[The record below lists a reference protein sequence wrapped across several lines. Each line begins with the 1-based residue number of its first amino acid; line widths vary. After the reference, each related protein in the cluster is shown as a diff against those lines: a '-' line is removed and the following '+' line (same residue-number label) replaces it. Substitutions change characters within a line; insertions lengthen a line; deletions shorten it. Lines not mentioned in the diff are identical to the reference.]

1 MLMKNL
7 PSATTSLWRG
17 LLALCLLL
25 AVLQACKKDETV
37 VTPVD
42 KTAFKSRLDSANVLY
57 NAAVEG
63 TAIGRYEVGSKTVL
77 KQAIDAATTVY
88 ADNAATQTAVTNAN
102 VNLGQAMATFKS
114 KQVAEIAPDKLIL
127 HMLFNGDAT
136 DVSGKG
142 FNGTLKAGGA
152 QWGAGMPVLT
162 ADRFG
167 VANRAYHFDKGGN
180 IEIPYNSVLNPSKE
194 LTISMWIRRD
204 SSRADNYLLALN
216 RWNGYKVQL
225 QSANKVFFTVKTTTG
240 AKDKDNET
248 VTLARNK
255 WYHIAVTYK
264 SGEMNFYIDG
274 TLVKSWT
281 DITGDLAP
289 VKSTINLTIG
299 QDLPTSLYQN
309 NEKDD
314 ADGNNFNGPW
324 GGYFNGDMDDV
335 RMYNVVLSS
344 TQITSLYNAEKSQ

>member
-1 MLMKNL
+1 MKNL
-7 PSATTSLWRG
+7 PISTNAMLRG
-17 LLALCLLL
+17 LLAFCLML
-25 AVLQACKKDETV
+25 AVFQACKKADDPV
-37 VTPVD
+37 VVPIN
-42 KTAFKSRLDSANVLY
+42 KTALKARLDSANVLY

-63 TAIGRYEVGSKTVL
+63 TAIGRYEVGSKAVFKT
-77 KQAIDAATTVY
+77 AIDAATTVNS
-88 ADNAATQTAVTNAN
+88 DNNATQTSVTNAT
-102 VNLGQAMATFKS
+102 VNLGQAMTTFKG

-152 QWGAGMPVLT
+152 QWGAGLPVL
-162 ADRFG
+162 APDRFG
-167 VANRAYHFDKGGN
+167 VANKAYYFDKGGN
-180 IEIPYNSVLNPSKE
+180 IEIPYNPVLNPSKE
-194 LTISMWIRRD
+194 LTISMWIKRD

-216 RWNGYKVQL
+216 RWNGYKLQL

-240 AKDKDNET
+240 AKDKDNES

-255 WYHIAVTYK
+255 WYHIATTYK

-281 DITGDLAP
+281 DVTGDLAP
-289 VKSTINLTIG
+289 VKSNINLTIG
-299 QDLPTSLYQN
+299 QDLPTSLYVN
-309 NEKDD
+309 DEKDN

-324 GGYFNGDMDDV
+324 GGYYNGTMDDV
-335 RMYNVVLSS
+335 RMYNAVLTS

>member
-1 MLMKNL
+1 MKNNVKTL
-7 PSATTSLWRG
+7 SNLLRG

-25 AVLQACKKDETV
+25 TLVQGCKKDDPAV
-37 VTPVD
+37 VVPID
-42 KTAFKSRLDSANVLY
+42 KTALKTALDAANASY
-57 NAAVEG
+57 TAAVEG
-63 TAIGRYEVGSKTVL
+63 TAIGKYEVGSKAVL
-77 KQAIDAATTVY
+77 KTALDAATTVY
-88 ADNAATQTAVTNAN
+88 NDAAATQTAVTNAT
-102 VNLGQAMATFKS
+102 VNLTQAATTFAGK
-114 KQVAEIAPDKLIL
+114 KIAEIAPANLIL

-142 FNGTLKAGGA
+142 FNGTLKAGGP
-152 QWGAGMPVLT
+152 QWGGGLPVPT

-167 VANRAYHFDKGGN
+167 VANRAYRFDKGGN
-180 IEIPYNSVLNPSKE
+180 IEIPYNSVLNPAKE
-194 LTISMWIRRD
+194 LSISMWIRRD

-216 RWNGYKVQL
+216 RWNGYKLQL
-225 QSANKVFFTVKTTTG
+225 QSANKVFFTVKTPTG
-240 AKDKDNET
+240 SKDKDDES

-274 TLVKSWT
+274 SLVKTWT
-281 DITGDLAP
+281 DVAGDLVP

-299 QDLPTSLYQN
+299 QDLPTSLYVN

-324 GGYFNGDMDDV
+324 GGYFAGDMDDI
-335 RMYNVVLSS
+335 RMYNVVLTS

>member
-1 MLMKNL
+1 MKNL
-7 PSATTSLWRG
+7 PVSANPFLRG
-17 LLALCLLL
+17 LLALCLML
-25 AVLQACKKDETV
+25 ALFQACKKDEGTP

-42 KTAFKSRLDSANVLY
+42 KNALKARLDSANALY

-63 TAIGRYEVGSKTVL
+63 TAIGRYEVGSKATF
-77 KQAIDAATTVY
+77 KTSIDAATTVSN
-88 ADNAATQTAVTNAN
+88 DNNATQTAVNNAN
-102 VNLGQAMATFKS
+102 VNLGQAMTTFRS
-114 KQVAEIAPDKLIL
+114 KQVAEIAPSNLVL
-127 HMLFNGDAT
+127 HLLMNGNANDA
-136 DVSGKG
+136 SGKG

-152 QWGAGMPVLT
+152 QWGAGTPTPT

-167 VANRAYHFDKGGN
+167 VANMAYQFDKGGN
-180 IEIPYNSVLNPSKE
+180 IEIPYNSALNPSKE
-194 LTISMWIRRD
+194 ITISMWIKRD
-204 SSRADNYLLALN
+204 TTRASNYLLALN

-225 QSANKVFFTVKTTTG
+225 QEANKVFFTVKTTG
-240 AKDKDNET
+240 GPKDKDNES

-255 WYHIAVTYK
+255 WYHIATTYK

-281 DITGDLAP
+281 DVTGDLAP
-289 VKSTINLTIG
+289 VKSTINMTIG

-324 GGYFNGDMDDV
+324 GGYFTGAMDDV
-335 RMYNVVLSS
+335 RIYNVALSS
-344 TQITSLYNAEKSQ
+344 TQVTSIYNAEKSQ

>member
-1 MLMKNL
+1 MKNL
-7 PSATTSLWRG
+7 PVSANPLLRG
-17 LLALCLLL
+17 LLALCLML
-25 AVLQACKKDETV
+25 ALFQACKKDEGTP

-42 KTAFKSRLDSANVLY
+42 KNALKARLDSANALY
-57 NAAVEG
+57 NGAVEG
-63 TAIGRYEVGSKTVL
+63 TAIGRYEVGSKATF
-77 KQAIDAATTVY
+77 KTAIDAATTVNN
-88 ADNAATQTAVTNAN
+88 DNNATQTAVNNAN
-102 VNLGQAMATFKS
+102 VNLGQAMTTFRS
-114 KQVAEIAPDKLIL
+114 KQVAEIAPANLVL
-127 HMLFNGDAT
+127 HLLMNGNANDA
-136 DVSGKG
+136 SGKG

-152 QWGAGMPVLT
+152 QWGAGMPTPT

-167 VANRAYHFDKGGN
+167 VANMAYQFDKGGN
-180 IEIPYNSVLNPSKE
+180 IEIPYNSALNPSKE
-194 LTISMWIRRD
+194 ISISMWIKRD
-204 SSRADNYLLALN
+204 TTRASNYLLALN

-225 QSANKVFFTVKTTTG
+225 QEANKVFFTVKTTAG
-240 AKDKDNET
+240 AKDKDNES

-255 WYHIAVTYK
+255 WYHIATTYK

-281 DITGDLAP
+281 DVTGDLAP
-289 VKSTINLTIG
+289 VKSTINMTIG

-324 GGYFNGDMDDV
+324 GGYFTGAMDDV
-335 RMYNVVLSS
+335 RIYNVALSS